1 MKGLQQKTSK
11 FTVKDFDDT
20 TRIVKGYAS
29 VFSNEDSDKDVIMKG
44 AFKRSIKALGPDGAD
59 RIKLLAQH
67 DLNRPI
73 GKMMILDE
81 DSKGLY
87 MEAKFGTHRD
97 GDDYYKMA
105 KEGIINEFSVGF
117 QAVQKE
123 ANDNGGNNISE
134 IKLWEVSM
142 VTIAANDEA
151 VVTDVK
157 SNSFST
163 LVKQVEDEDL
173 KFKLEK
179 EHLREITKSTE
190 TSIQPAVDDSVFV
203 KEIAPD
209 PEVETKSNLYKEFN
223 KLF

>member
-29 VFSNEDSDKDVIMKG
+29 VFSNRDSDKDIIQKG

-67 DLNRPI
+67 KLDRPI
-73 GKMMILDE
+73 GKMVVLNE
-81 DSKGLY
+81 DSNGLY

-97 GDDYYKMA
+97 GEDYYKMA

-117 QAVQKE
+117 ETIQKE
-123 ANDNGGNNISE
+123 ANDAGGNNISE

-157 SNSFST
+157 ANTFST

-179 EHLREITKSTE
+179 EHLRDLAKSNETTTQPVTE
-190 TSIQPAVDDSVFV
+190 EVT
-203 KEIAPD
+203 PD
-209 PEVETKSNLYKEFN
+209 PEVETKESSVLDELLKLY
-223 KLF
+223 

>member
-29 VFSNEDSDKDVIMKG
+29 VFSNRDSDKDIIQKG

-67 DLNRPI
+67 KLDRPI
-73 GKMMILDE
+73 GKMVVLNE
-81 DSKGLY
+81 DSNGLY

-97 GDDYYKMA
+97 GEDYYKMA

-117 QAVQKE
+117 ETIQKE
-123 ANDNGGNNISE
+123 ANDAGGNNISE

-157 SNSFST
+157 ANTFST

-179 EHLREITKSTE
+179 EHLRDLAKSNETTTQPVTE
-190 TSIQPAVDDSVFV
+190 EVT
-203 KEIAPD
+203 PD
-209 PEVETKSNLYKEFN
+209 PEVETKENSVLDELLKLY
-223 KLF
+223 

>member
-11 FTVKDFDDT
+11 FVVKDFDDT

-29 VFSNEDSDKDVIMKG
+29 VFSNRDSDKDIIQKG

-67 DLNRPI
+67 KLDRPI
-73 GKMMILDE
+73 GKMVVLNE
-81 DSKGLY
+81 DSNGLY

-97 GDDYYKMA
+97 GEDYYKMA

-117 QAVQKE
+117 ETIQKE
-123 ANDNGGNNISE
+123 ANDAGGNNISE

-157 SNSFST
+157 SNTFST

-179 EHLREITKSTE
+179 EHLRDLAKSNETTTQPVTE
-190 TSIQPAVDDSVFV
+190 EVT
-203 KEIAPD
+203 PD
-209 PEVETKSNLYKEFN
+209 PEVETKESSVLDELLKLY
-223 KLF
+223 

>member
-29 VFSNEDSDKDVIMKG
+29 VFSNRDSDKDIIQKG

-67 DLNRPI
+67 KLDRPI
-73 GKMMILDE
+73 GKMVVLNE
-81 DSKGLY
+81 DSNGLY

-97 GDDYYKMA
+97 GEDYYKMA

-117 QAVQKE
+117 ETIQKE
-123 ANDNGGNNISE
+123 ANDAGGNNISE

-157 SNSFST
+157 ANTFST

-179 EHLREITKSTE
+179 EHLRDLAKSNETTTQPVTE
-190 TSIQPAVDDSVFV
+190 EVT
-203 KEIAPD
+203 PD
-209 PEVETKSNLYKEFN
+209 PEVETKQNSVLDELLKLY
-223 KLF
+223 

>member
-1 MKGLQQKTSK
+1 MKGLQQKASK

-29 VFSNEDSDKDVIMKG
+29 VFNNKDSDKDIIQKG

-67 DLNRPI
+67 KLDRPI
-73 GKMMILDE
+73 GKMIILKE
-81 DSKGLY
+81 DSNGLY

-117 QAVQKE
+117 QAIQKE
-123 ANDNGGNNISE
+123 KNDDGGYDISE

-151 VVTDVK
+151 IVTDVK
-157 SNSFST
+157 SQDSFHK
-163 LVKQVEDEDL
+163 LVTQVEDEDL

-179 EHLREITKSTE
+179 EHLRELTKSNETTTQPVTE
-190 TSIQPAVDDSVFV
+190 EVT
-203 KEIAPD
+203 PD
-209 PEVETKSNLYKEFN
+209 PEVETKKDSVLDELLKLY
-223 KLF
+223 

>member
-1 MKGLQQKTSK
+1 MEGLKQKSAK
-11 FTVKDFDDT
+11 FEVKDFDDK

-29 VFSNEDSDKDVIMKG
+29 VFNNTDSDKDVILKG

-67 DLNRPI
+67 NLNRPI
-73 GKMMILDE
+73 GKMVMLDE

-87 MEAKFGTHRD
+87 MEAKFGTHTD
-97 GDDYYKMA
+97 GEDYYRMA

-123 ANDNGGNNISE
+123 ANDNGGDNISE

-157 SNSFST
+157 SNTFNT
-163 LVKQVEDEDL
+163 LVKQVEDADL

-179 EHLREITKSTE
+179 EHLRELTKSNETTTQPVTE
-190 TSIQPAVDDSVFV
+190 EVT
-203 KEIAPD
+203 PD
-209 PEVETKSNLYKEFN
+209 PEVETKKDSVLDELLKLY
-223 KLF
+223 

>member
-11 FTVKDFDDT
+11 FVVKDFDDE

-29 VFSNEDSDKDVIMKG
+29 VFSNTDSDKDVIQKG
-44 AFKRSIKALGPDGAD
+44 AFKRSIKALGPNGAD

-67 DLNRPI
+67 KLDRPI
-73 GKMMILDE
+73 GKMVVLDE
-81 DSKGLY
+81 DSNGLY

-117 QAVQKE
+117 ETVQKE
-123 ANDNGGNNISE
+123 ANDVGGNNISE

-142 VTIAANDEA
+142 VTIAANDRA

-157 SNSFST
+157 ANSFST

-179 EHLREITKSTE
+179 EHLRDLAKSNETTTQPVTKEVT
-190 TSIQPAVDDSVFV
+190 
-203 KEIAPD
+203 PD
-209 PEVETKSNLYKEFN
+209 PEVETKESSILDELLKLY
-223 KLF
+223 

>member
-1 MKGLQQKTSK
+1 MKGLQQKASK

-29 VFSNEDSDKDVIMKG
+29 VFNNKDSDKDIIQKG

-67 DLNRPI
+67 KLDRPI
-73 GKMMILDE
+73 GKMIILKE
-81 DSKGLY
+81 DSNGLY

-117 QAVQKE
+117 QAIQKE
-123 ANDNGGNNISE
+123 KNDDGGYDISE

-151 VVTDVK
+151 IVTDVK
-157 SNSFST
+157 SQDSFHK
-163 LVKQVEDEDL
+163 LVTQVEDEDL

-179 EHLREITKSTE
+179 EHLRELTKSNETTTQPVTE
-190 TSIQPAVDDSVFV
+190 EVT
-203 KEIAPD
+203 PD
-209 PEVETKSNLYKEFN
+209 PEVETKESSVLDELLKLY
-223 KLF
+223 

>member
-1 MKGLQQKTSK
+1 MEGLQQKASK
-11 FTVKDFDDT
+11 FEVKDFDDT

-29 VFSNEDSDKDVIMKG
+29 VFNNTDSDKDIIMKG
-44 AFKRSIKALGPDGAD
+44 AFNRSIKALGPDGTD

-67 DLNRPI
+67 KLDRPI
-73 GKMMILDE
+73 GKMVVLEEDE
-81 DSKGLY
+81 NGLY

-117 QAVQKE
+117 QAIQKE
-123 ANDNGGNNISE
+123 ANENGGNDISE

-157 SNSFST
+157 SNAFNT

-179 EHLREITKSTE
+179 EHLREITKSNE
-190 TSIQPAVDDSVFV
+190 TTTPLAIDIDV
-203 KEIAPD
+203 KEIALD
-209 PEVETKSNLYKEFN
+209 PEVETKEYDLVQEFN

>member
-11 FTVKDFDDT
+11 FVVKDFDDT

-29 VFSNEDSDKDVIMKG
+29 VFSNTDSDKDVIQKG

-67 DLNRPI
+67 KLDRPI
-73 GKMMILDE
+73 GKMVVLNE
-81 DSKGLY
+81 DSNGLY

-117 QAVQKE
+117 ETIQKE
-123 ANDNGGNNISE
+123 ANDIGGNDISE

-142 VTIAANDEA
+142 VTIAANDRA

-157 SNSFST
+157 SNTFST
-163 LVKQVEDEDL
+163 LVKQIEDEDL

-179 EHLREITKSTE
+179 EHLRELTKSNE
-190 TSIQPAVDDSVFV
+190 TTTQPATEEV
-203 KEIAPD
+203 ALD
-209 PEVETKSNLYKEFN
+209 PEVETKESSVLDELLKLY
-223 KLF
+223 

>member
-1 MKGLQQKTSK
+1 MKQGLQQKASK

-20 TRIVKGYAS
+20 TGIVKGYAS
-29 VFSNEDSDKDVIMKG
+29 VFNNTDSDKDVILKG
-44 AFKRSIKALGPDGAD
+44 AFNRSIKALGPEGAD

-67 DLNRPI
+67 DLGRPI
-73 GKMMILDE
+73 GRIKVLKE
-81 DSKGLY
+81 DPQGLY
-87 MEAKFGTHRD
+87 MEAKFGSHVD
-97 GDDYYKMA
+97 GDDYYRMA

-117 QAVQKE
+117 QAIQKE
-123 ANDNGGNNISE
+123 ANDKGGNDISE

-157 SNSFST
+157 SNTFST

-179 EHLREITKSTE
+179 EHLRDLAKSNE
-190 TSIQPAVDDSVFV
+190 TTTQPVA
-203 KEIAPD
+203 KEVTPD
-209 PEVETKSNLYKEFN
+209 PEVETKESSVLDELLKLY
-223 KLF
+223 

>member
-1 MKGLQQKTSK
+1 MEHLIHKAAK
-11 FTVKDFDDT
+11 FTVKDFDDD
-20 TRIVKGYAS
+20 TRIVKGYAA
-29 VFSNEDSDKDVIMKG
+29 VFNNTDSDKDVIKKG
-44 AFKRSIKALGPDGAD
+44 AFNRSIKALGPEGTD

-67 DLNRPI
+67 KLDRPI
-73 GKMMILDE
+73 GKMVILKE
-81 DSKGLY
+81 DPLGLY

-97 GDDYYKMA
+97 GEDYYKMA

-117 QAVQKE
+117 QAIQKD
-123 ANDNGGNNISE
+123 ANENGGNDISE

-157 SNSFST
+157 SHNPFST

-179 EHLREITKSTE
+179 EHLRELTKSNE
-190 TSIQPAVDDSVFV
+190 TTTQPATEV
-203 KEIAPD
+203 ALD
-209 PEVETKSNLYKEFN
+209 PEVETKEDSVLDELLKLY
-223 KLF
+223 

>member
-1 MKGLQQKTSK
+1 MKKLQHKASK

-29 VFSNEDSDKDVIMKG
+29 VFNNKDSDKDIIQKG
-44 AFKRSIKALGPDGAD
+44 AFNRSIKALGPEGTD

-67 DLNRPI
+67 KLDRPI
-73 GKMMILDE
+73 GKMVILKE
-81 DSKGLY
+81 DSNGLY

-97 GDDYYKMA
+97 GEDYYKMA

-117 QAVQKE
+117 QAIQKE
-123 ANDNGGNNISE
+123 KNDDGGYDISE

-151 VVTDVK
+151 IVTDVK
-157 SNSFST
+157 SQNSFST
-163 LVKQVEDEDL
+163 LIKQVEDEDL

-179 EHLREITKSTE
+179 EHLRELTKSDE
-190 TSIQPAVDDSVFV
+190 TTTQPVT
-203 KEIAPD
+203 KEVTPD
-209 PEVETKSNLYKEFN
+209 PEVETKSNFFKEFN

>member
-1 MKGLQQKTSK
+1 MKQGLQQKASK

-20 TRIVKGYAS
+20 TGIVKGYAS
-29 VFSNEDSDKDVIMKG
+29 VFNNTDSDKDVILKG
-44 AFKRSIKALGPDGAD
+44 AFNRSIKALGPEGAD

-67 DLNRPI
+67 DLGRPI
-73 GKMMILDE
+73 GRIKVLKE
-81 DSKGLY
+81 DPQGLY

-97 GDDYYKMA
+97 GEDYYKMA
-105 KEGIINEFSVGF
+105 KEGIMNEFSVGF

-123 ANDNGGNNISE
+123 ANDKGGNDISE

-157 SNSFST
+157 SNTFST

-179 EHLREITKSTE
+179 EHLRDLAKSNE
-190 TSIQPAVDDSVFV
+190 TTTQPVA
-203 KEIAPD
+203 KEVTPD
-209 PEVETKSNLYKEFN
+209 PEVETKESSVLDELLKLY
-223 KLF
+223 

>member
-29 VFSNEDSDKDVIMKG
+29 VFNNEDSDKDVIQKG

-67 DLNRPI
+67 KLDRPI
-73 GKMMILDE
+73 GKMVVLKE
-81 DSKGLY
+81 DSNGLY